1 MQATV
6 QSRLDLLIKL
16 LEIPSVTESPAEDDA
31 AHFIFDYFASLDY
44 FKANPSHLTLVPTP
58 LERDSRPLHTVIAR
72 VMAARPTKRTIIFIG
87 HYDVVEVSMY
97 GAMRHLA
104 FKPKEFAAELLK
116 NPQLLSDKA
125 LQDLNSG
132 NYLFGRGSMDMKC
145 GLAIE
150 MELLREFAANREMF
164 DVNLMMVAVPDE
176 ENSSAGMRGAVPAL
190 LTLQEEE
197 GLDYLA
203 AINTEPTEPGR
214 PGAKGQIVFTGTVGK
229 LMPVF
234 LCVGSE
240 SHVGNYYRG
249 FSAPLLA
256 AHIIKLAEA
265 NPELADPA
273 GDLTCPS
280 WICLG
285 SKILREG
292 YSVTVPNRA
301 IVYFNCFTLNKTP
314 AKILE
319 EARQIAQTAIAE
331 TVAQVKSSSNALLGM
346 GYANGQAPNWQPP
359 ILSIGELVNLALKNL
374 PTKNLEA
381 AKALHQEIEA
391 AIAASKESDLRDL
404 ATVALE
410 KILALSGQQGP
421 LLVIGFLPP
430 YYPPR
435 NNKRPAAKYLAL
447 HKTVDAVLHKAR
459 EEFGVEIEISELFA
473 GICDLSYLGFQGSP
487 AELAAFE
494 ENLAD
499 QGVLYKLPAAALT
512 KLDVPIMN
520 LGPCG
525 YEAHKFE
532 ERLELTYSLDTLPKL
547 IEFAV
552 RQLTKN

>member
-1 MQATV
+1 MHATA

-31 AHFIFDYFASLDY
+31 ARFIFDYFAKLDY
-44 FKANPSHLTLVPTP
+44 FKANPAHLQLVPTP

-72 VMAARPTKRTIIFIG
+72 VMAAKPTKRTIIFIG

-97 GAMRHLA
+97 GSMRHLA
-104 FKPKEFAAELLK
+104 FKPKELEAELLK
-116 NPQLLSDKA
+116 NPNLLSDKA
-125 LQDLNSG
+125 LQDLKSG

-145 GLAIE
+145 GLVLE
-150 MELLREFAANREMF
+150 MELLREFAAKREMF
-164 DVNLMMVAVPDE
+164 DINLMMVAVPDE
-176 ENSSAGMRGAVPAL
+176 ENSSAGMRGAAPAL
-190 LTLQEEE
+190 LALQEEE
-197 GLDYLA
+197 ALDYLA
-203 AINTEPTEPGR
+203 AINTEPTEPGK
-214 PGAKGQIVFTGTVGK
+214 PGAKGQILFTGTVGK

-256 AHIIKLAEA
+256 GHIIKLAEA

-273 GDLTCPS
+273 GELTCPS

-285 SKILREG
+285 NKILREG
-292 YSVTVPNRA
+292 YSVTVPNRS
-301 IVYFNCFTLNKTP
+301 IVYFNCFTINKTP
-314 AKILE
+314 AKILQ
-319 EARQIAQTAIAE
+319 EARQIAKTAIEE
-331 TVAQVKSSSNALLGM
+331 TVTHIQNSSDALLGM
-346 GYANGQAPNWQPP
+346 GYANGKAPNWQPP
-359 ILSIGELVNLALKNL
+359 ILSIGELVALAIKNL
-374 PTKNLEA
+374 GG
-381 AKALHQEIEA
+381 AKALHQELEA

-410 KILALSGQQGP
+410 KILALSGLQGP
-421 LLVIGFLPP
+421 LLVVGFLPP

-435 NNKRPAAKYLAL
+435 NNNRPGAKYLVMQ
-447 HKTVDAVLHKAR
+447 KTVDAVLQKAR
-459 EEFGVEIEISELFA
+459 NEFGVDIEVSELFA
-473 GICDLSYLGFQGSP
+473 GICDLSYMGFQGEA

-494 ENLAD
+494 DNLAD
-499 QGVLYKLPAAALT
+499 QGVLYKLPTAALT

-532 ERLELTYSLDTLPKL
+532 ERLELTYSLETLPKL

-552 RQLTKN
+552 RQISNS